1 MSDEHV
7 VYEQALQTVREAT
20 NQVVSTGGFFVIG
33 YVTVIGFSFTN
44 RSFML
49 LAAASIFMIVL
60 WALLRRWQLI
70 LWSSLKVAE
79 AVEPKHPDPDLSLAK
94 GLSAWVG
101 TETDSRWAKA
111 RWKVYAPL
119 IVAALTIGAAALIS
133 LLVDS
138 WSAAGNPA

>member
-1 MSDEHV
+1 M
-7 VYEQALQTVREAT
+7 
-20 NQVVSTGGFFVIG
+20 STGGFFVVG

-70 LWSSLKVAE
+70 LWTSPRSLRHTK
-79 AVEPKHPDPDLSLAK
+79 PKCPGPHPTPGLAS
-94 GLSAWVG
+94 GLSDWVG
-101 TETDSRWAKA
+101 TRTDSPWGKE

-119 IVAALTIGAAALIS
+119 VVAVLTIGAAVLFS
-133 LLVDS
+133 FLVDS
-138 WSAAGNPA
+138 WSAAGNPV

>member
-1 MSDEHV
+1 MSGEHV

-20 NQVVSTGGFFVIG
+20 SQVVSTGGFFVVG

-49 LAAASIFMIVL
+49 LAAASIFMIAL

-70 LWSSLKVAE
+70 LWSSLEVA
-79 AVEPKHPDPDLSLAK
+79 AALEPTGPGSHPSLAS
-94 GLSAWVG
+94 GLSDWVG
-101 TETDSRWAKA
+101 TRTDSRWRRE

-119 IVAALTIGAAALIS
+119 IVAVLTISAALLVS

-138 WSAAGNPA
+138 WSAAGNPV